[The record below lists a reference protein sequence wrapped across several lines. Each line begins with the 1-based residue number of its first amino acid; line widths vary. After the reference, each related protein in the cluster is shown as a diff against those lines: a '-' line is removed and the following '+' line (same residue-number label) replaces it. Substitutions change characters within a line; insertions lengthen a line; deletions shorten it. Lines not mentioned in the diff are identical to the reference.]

1 MTEPHILLTGQTL
14 ALGMPRREML
24 ESYHA
29 WENDPGTILGYGNQM
44 PQSWE
49 VRANGWERQR
59 SNHNYPQFEVVR
71 LEDGAAV
78 GMTTLNVDQMVR
90 TAEFVL
96 LIAPK
101 ERGKGYA
108 TEATRLTLDWAFHLA
123 ALRMVWLKVL
133 EPNAAGVTAYEK
145 AGFKH
150 AGRLRGAG
158 YWLGRPVDELLM
170 DAVPEDFPGPSVV
183 TSTVQPQGARPQE

>member
-1 MTEPHILLTGQTL
+1 MSEPHILLAGQNL
-14 ALGMPRREML
+14 ALAMPRREML
-24 ESYHA
+24 ESYHS

-59 SNHNYPQFEVVR
+59 SNHDYPQFEVVQ
-71 LEDGAAV
+71 LEDKTAV
-78 GMTTLNVDQMVR
+78 GMTTLQVNTFVR
-90 TAEFVL
+90 TAEFVIVL
-96 LIAPK
+96 DPA
-101 ERGKGYA
+101 ERGKGHA

-133 EPNAAGVTAYEK
+133 EPNTAGVTAYEK

-150 AGRLRGAG
+150 AGRLRRAG
-158 YWLGRPVDELLM
+158 YWLGQPVDELLM
-170 DAVPEDFPGPSVV
+170 DAAPEDFPGPSAV
-183 TSTVQPQGARPQE
+183 TSAVQRQGTQPQG

>member
-24 ESYHA
+24 EAYHA

-59 SNHNYPQFEVVR
+59 GNHNYPQFEVVR
-71 LEDGAAV
+71 LEDKAAV
-78 GMTTLNVDQMVR
+78 GMTTLQVNTFAR

-96 LIAPK
+96 LVAPE

-133 EPNAAGVTAYEK
+133 APNQAGITSYEK
-145 AGFKH
+145 AGFQH
-150 AGRLRGAG
+150 AGRLREAG
-158 YWLGRPVDELLM
+158 YWLGAPVDELLM
-170 DAVPEDFPGPSVV
+170 DAVPADFPGPSAV
-183 TSTVQPQGARPQE
+183 TNAGKSHVKGVRK

>member
-1 MTEPHILLTGQTL
+1 MSEPHILLAGQNL
-14 ALGMPRREML
+14 ALALPRREML

-44 PQSWE
+44 PQSLE

-59 SNHNYPQFEVVR
+59 SNHNYPQFEVVQ
-71 LEDGAAV
+71 LEDKTAV
-78 GMTTLNVDQMVR
+78 GMTTLQVNTFVR
-90 TAEFVL
+90 TAEFVIVL
-96 LIAPK
+96 APE
-101 ERGKGYA
+101 ERGKGHA

-133 EPNAAGVTAYEK
+133 GPNTAGVTAYEK

-150 AGRLRGAG
+150 AGRLRQSG
-158 YWLGRPVDELLM
+158 YWLGQPVDELLM

-183 TSTVQPQGARPQE
+183 TSTVQRQGTQPQG